1 MPFIATILAQPWA
14 RKLAFWGA
22 IALAVLLVY
31 LRLENQS
38 KKLGALAEK
47 LDAANATAKAE
58 KVMLNE
64 VERANA
70 AAARTAGTIAAAPDG
85 LPEHDPFRRD

>member
-1 MPFIATILAQPWA
+1 MPLVSFLIAQPWA
-14 RKLAFWGA
+14 RKLALVAAIILAVVLVWLRMESQAKKIGA
-22 IALAVLLVY
+22 ISA
-31 LRLENQS
+31 
-38 KKLGALAEK
+38 K
-47 LDAANATAKAE
+47 LDSANATAKAE

-70 AAARTAGTIAAAPDG
+70 AAARAIRDSAASPGG